1 MGIELKKSVGIRR
14 LEWYWIGREG
24 FTVLKSEAVMFYKG
38 SLMSYAI
45 RMFICTVIVYV

>member
-24 FTVLKSEAVMFYKG
+24 WSQRQLCFIKAVL
-38 SLMSYAI
+38 
-45 RMFICTVIVYV
+45 